1 MGGNYKWVVVL
12 VVALVVLL
20 KGSTVSSLCNMT
32 DEGIADC
39 KPSVTKT
46 NPTPPTP
53 PTPECCEAL
62 KGADLK
68 CLCGYKNSF
77 LLPSLG
83 IDPALAMALPAKCNL
98 TPPNDC

>member
-1 MGGNYKWVVVL
+1 MGGNYKLVVVL

-20 KGSTVSSLCNMT
+20 EGSTVSSLCNMT

-46 NPTPPTP
+46 NPTP

-83 IDPALAMALPAKCNL
+83 IDPTLAMALPAKCNL

>member
-1 MGGNYKWVVVL
+1 MGGNYKLVVL

-20 KGSTVSSLCNMT
+20 EGSTVSSLCNMT
-32 DEGIADC
+32 DEGLADC

-46 NPTPPTP
+46 NTTP

-83 IDPALAMALPAKCNL
+83 IDPPLAMALPAKCNL